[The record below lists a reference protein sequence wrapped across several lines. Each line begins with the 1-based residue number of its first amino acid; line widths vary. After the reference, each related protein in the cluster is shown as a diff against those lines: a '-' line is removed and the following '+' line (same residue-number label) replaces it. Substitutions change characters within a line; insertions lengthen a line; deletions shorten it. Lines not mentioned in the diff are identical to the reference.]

1 LKNIVPATLEPGD
14 PGRIEVSASRRHATQ
29 EPAMKIA
36 QVTPLYEA
44 VPPRLYGGTERVVAH
59 LTDALVELGH
69 DVTLFASADA
79 RTRARL
85 IPVRDQAIRLDPA
98 PLKSDLAAHMAQLAE
113 VLDRADRF
121 DVIHFHTDM
130 IHFPFFEGW
139 ADKTVTTL
147 HGRLDLKDL
156 APIYERWTEYGLVS
170 ISDDQR
176 RPLPHA
182 NWRATVHHG
191 MPGDLYRFSPRSEG
205 YLAFLG
211 RISPEKRP
219 DRAIEIAT
227 RLNKPLKIA
236 AKIDA
241 ADRAYW
247 ETKIEPLVR
256 GNPLVE
262 FVGEI
267 GDDQK
272 SAFLGGAEALLFPI
286 DWPEPF
292 GLVMIEAMACGTP
305 VVTFACGSTPEII
318 EDGATGFLVWTMEE
332 AVAAAA
338 QAHRLDREAIRAR
351 FDLRFSATAM
361 ARRYLDVYADLL
373 AQRPFAAPMRTM
385 EEERSFAALA

>member
-1 LKNIVPATLEPGD
+1 
-14 PGRIEVSASRRHATQ
+14 
-29 EPAMKIA
+29 MKIA

-44 VPPRLYGGTERVVAH
+44 VPPKLYGGTERVVAH
-59 LTDALVELGH
+59 LTDALVDLGH

-79 RTRARL
+79 ETRARL

-98 PLKSDLAAHMAQLAE
+98 PLKSDLAAHMTMLAE
-113 VLDRADRF
+113 VLKRADDF

-130 IHFPFFEGW
+130 IHFPFFSRC
-139 ADKTVTTL
+139 ADKTITTL

-156 APIYERWTEYGLVS
+156 AGVYERWNEFGLVS

-176 RPLPHA
+176 RPLPLA
-182 NWRATVHHG
+182 NWKATVHHG
-191 MPGDLYRFSPRSEG
+191 MPGETYKFSPKAQG

-219 DRAIEIAT
+219 DRAIEIAVK
-227 RLNKPLKIA
+227 LNKPLRIA
-236 AKIDA
+236 AKVDA
-241 ADRAYW
+241 ADKVYW
-247 ETKIEPLVR
+247 ETVIKPMVDA
-256 GNPLVE
+256 NPLVE

-267 GDDQK
+267 GDHQK

-305 VVTFACGSTPEII
+305 VVAFRCGSTPEII
-318 EDGATGFLVWTMEE
+318 EDGETGFLVDTLEQ
-332 AVAAAA
+332 AVAAAGR
-338 QAHRLDREAIRAR
+338 AHLLDREAIRAR

-361 ARRYLDVYADLL
+361 ARRYLDVYGDLL
-373 AQRPFAAPMRTM
+373 ARRPYA
-385 EEERSFAALA
+385 EEPLAEVVTPLRAHEGRSFFSA